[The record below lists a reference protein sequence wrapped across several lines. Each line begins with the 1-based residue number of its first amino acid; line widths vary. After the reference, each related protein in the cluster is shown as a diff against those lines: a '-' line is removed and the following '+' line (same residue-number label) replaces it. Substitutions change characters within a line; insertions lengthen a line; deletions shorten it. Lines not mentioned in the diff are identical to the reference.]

1 MPDVA
6 PPGPRLLDRVREEL
20 RVRHYSPRT
29 EEAYVFWVRRF
40 VRYHG
45 LRHPSELGV
54 DAVSGFLTH
63 LANDAHVA
71 ASTQNQALAALLFLY
86 SRVLGRPIE
95 QDADFVRA
103 KRPRRLP
110 VVLCPSEVERVL
122 AQLDG
127 MKRLMAELL
136 YGSGL
141 RLSEC
146 VALRVKDVCFER
158 WEVVVREGKGDKDRV
173 TMLPHVVEP
182 RLREHLNAV
191 KLLHERDLAAGA
203 GWVALPSALGG
214 KYPNAGRE
222 WPWQWVFPATRRY
235 RHRPTGQVRRHHFHD
250 TALQKAVRTAVLAAR
265 LSQRASS
272 HSLRHSF
279 ATRLLEMGYDIRTIQ
294 ELLGH
299 RSVTTTMIYTHALN
313 RGGLGVQSPLDTP
326 R

>member
-1 MPDVA
+1 MAGDEPRR
-6 PPGPRLLDRVREEL
+6 PRLLDRLREEL

-40 VRYHG
+40 VQYHG
-45 LRHPSELGV
+45 MRHPSELGEE
-54 DAVSGFLTH
+54 AVSRFLTH
-63 LANDAHVA
+63 LANEAHVA

-86 SRVLGRPIE
+86 ARVLRRPLE
-95 QDADFVRA
+95 QEADFVRA
-103 KRPRRLP
+103 RRPERLP
-110 VVLCPSEVERVL
+110 VVLTRSEVERVL

-158 WEVVVREGKGDKDRV
+158 CELVVRGGKRDKDRV
-173 TMLPHVVEP
+173 TMLPHVVES
-182 RLREHLNAV
+182 RLREHLRRV
-191 KLLHERDLAAGA
+191 RLLHERDVAAGA
-203 GWVALPSALGG
+203 GWVELPRALGG

-222 WPWQWVFPATRRY
+222 WPWQWVFAATRRY
-235 RHRPTGQVRRHHFHD
+235 RDRSTGEVRRHHFHK
-250 TALQKAVRTAVLAAR
+250 TALQRAVRTAVLEAR
-265 LSQRASS
+265 LDQRASS

-299 RSVTTTMIYTHALN
+299 RSVSTTMIYTHVLS
-313 RGGLGVQSPLDTP
+313 RGGLGVRSPLDAP